1 MLYSHNKCRQRKKHK
16 RQRDHQNE
24 IKSYKK
30 DTSSKHRGRKVTV
43 KKSKVKLGY
52 IIVRSKA

>member
-43 KKSKVKLGY
+43 
-52 IIVRSKA
+52 